1 MAYNPYENVLKVMD
15 EAAQILGYSESDI
28 EPLKYPERELKVSVP
43 VVMDDGSTR
52 VFEGYRIQH
61 STSRG
66 PAKGGIRFHP
76 AVNNDEVKAL
86 AAWMTFKCAVVNIP
100 YGGGKGGVVCDPH
113 ELSER
118 ELRAITRR
126 FTAAIMPLIG
136 PDQDIPAPDVGSN
149 AAVMGWMMDTYSML
163 KGHCVHGVVTGKP
176 IELGGALGRNEAT
189 GRGVMF
195 TTRNIMKKMG
205 MEMKGTDVAVQGMGN
220 VGSITAKLLHQEGM
234 KVVAVSDVSGGVYK
248 KDGLDIPAILAYL
261 GKDRKN
267 LLSGYEEEG
276 MTRIT
281 NEELLELPVTVLVP
295 AALENQING
304 TNADKIQAKLIVEA
318 ANGPTAAEADPI
330 LNDKGV
336 VCWSVT
342 DPAFGFRSL
351 EPKWDGVEKPVT
363 VDSPCTFG
371 YFAEIPDNGNDA
383 ILNYCRREH
392 VTDPGASVQ
401 LLKPGAYTLAVSV
414 GRADGRPLIAL
425 PLENGI
431 DRVYP
436 VGKITVAE

>member
-234 KVVAVSDVSGGVYK
+234 KVVAVSDVSGGIYK
-248 KDGLDIPAILAYL
+248 KEGLDIPAILAYL

-267 LLSGYEEEG
+267 LLSGYEEDG

-281 NEELLELPVTVLVP
+281 NEELLELSVTVLVP

-336 VCWSVT
+336 VIVPDILSNAGGVVVSYFEWVQNIQSVSWT
-342 DPAFGFRSL
+342 EEEVNAKL
-351 EPKWDGVEKPVT
+351 ERIMNNSFEAVYNIAQEKKVPLRT
-363 VDSPCTFG
+363 
-371 YFAEIPDNGNDA
+371 
-383 ILNYCRREH
+383 
-392 VTDPGASVQ
+392 
-401 LLKPGAYTLAVSV
+401 GAY
-414 GRADGRPLIAL
+414 LIAV
-425 PLENGI
+425 
-431 DRVYP
+431 DRVVKAKKARAIWP
-436 VGKITVAE
+436 

>member
-43 VVMDDGSTR
+43 VEMDDGSTR
-52 VFEGYRIQH
+52 VFEGYRVQH

-100 YGGGKGGVVCDPH
+100 YGGGKGGVICDPH

-136 PDQDIPAPDVGSN
+136 PEQDIPAPDVGTN

-195 TTRNIMKKMG
+195 TTRNIMKKLG

-248 KDGLDIPAILAYL
+248 KNGLDIPAILAYL
-261 GKDRKN
+261 GKYRRN
-267 LLSGYEEEG
+267 LLSGYEEDG
-276 MTRIT
+276 MSRIT

-304 TNADKIQAKLIVEA
+304 SNADKIRAKLIVEA

-336 VCWSVT
+336 VIVPDILSNAGGVVVSYFEWVQNIQSVSWT
-342 DPAFGFRSL
+342 EEEVNAKL
-351 EPKWDGVEKPVT
+351 ERIMNNSFDAVYNIAQEKKVPLRT
-363 VDSPCTFG
+363 
-371 YFAEIPDNGNDA
+371 
-383 ILNYCRREH
+383 
-392 VTDPGASVQ
+392 
-401 LLKPGAYTLAVSV
+401 GAY
-414 GRADGRPLIAL
+414 LIAV
-425 PLENGI
+425 
-431 DRVYP
+431 DRVVKAKKARAIWP
-436 VGKITVAE
+436 

>member
-43 VVMDDGSTR
+43 VEMDDGSIR
-52 VFEGYRIQH
+52 VFEGYRVQH

-100 YGGGKGGVVCDPH
+100 YGGGKGGVICDPH

-136 PDQDIPAPDVGSN
+136 PEQDIPAPDVGTN

-195 TTRNIMKKMG
+195 TTRNIMKKLG

-261 GKDRKN
+261 GKDRRN
-267 LLSGYEEEG
+267 LLSGYEEDG
-276 MTRIT
+276 MSRIT

-304 TNADKIQAKLIVEA
+304 SNADKIRAKLIVEA

-336 VCWSVT
+336 VIVPDILSNAGGVVVSYFEWVQNIQSVSWT
-342 DPAFGFRSL
+342 EEEVNAKL
-351 EPKWDGVEKPVT
+351 ERIMNNSFDAVYNIAQEKKVPLRT
-363 VDSPCTFG
+363 
-371 YFAEIPDNGNDA
+371 
-383 ILNYCRREH
+383 
-392 VTDPGASVQ
+392 
-401 LLKPGAYTLAVSV
+401 GAY
-414 GRADGRPLIAL
+414 LIAV
-425 PLENGI
+425 
-431 DRVYP
+431 DRVVKAKKARAIWP
-436 VGKITVAE
+436 

>member
-149 AAVMGWMMDTYSML
+149 ADVMGWMMDTYSML

-336 VCWSVT
+336 VIVPDILSNAGGVVVSYFEWVQNIQSVSWT
-342 DPAFGFRSL
+342 EEEVNAKL
-351 EPKWDGVEKPVT
+351 ERIMNNSFEAVYNIAQEKKVPLRT
-363 VDSPCTFG
+363 
-371 YFAEIPDNGNDA
+371 
-383 ILNYCRREH
+383 
-392 VTDPGASVQ
+392 
-401 LLKPGAYTLAVSV
+401 GAY
-414 GRADGRPLIAL
+414 LIAV
-425 PLENGI
+425 
-431 DRVYP
+431 DRVVKAKKARAIWP
-436 VGKITVAE
+436 